1 MADRQGRRFFSR
13 NPIIGLGFDQPMLS
27 RCAREILRDFF
38 DGALQS
44 QKTRTS
50 VQNFSVW
57 LARGRRRLGPTTS
70 GSAELR
76 CKQPR
81 LHHARQHTD
90 RQSTG
95 EKAWGRQRRRG
106 RRRDLGSRPELSVS
120 EHSLFRRSACHSP
133 RSPVTRLPPR
143 GRASA
148 RWIGRARCGPIG
160 SRPLHDLRRPT
171 DQHAQLPLG
180 WPCHGSCAC
189 CTGSNRGRGRRDIA
203 RLWTETTSSK
213 SGQPRCRTVVAGDV
227 AAKIA
232 EFLGCAWLTD
242 AKEGGQARR

>member
-1 MADRQGRRFFSR
+1 MAG
-13 NPIIGLGFDQPMLS
+13 
-27 RCAREILRDFF
+27 
-38 DGALQS
+38 
-44 QKTRTS
+44 
-50 VQNFSVW
+50 
-57 LARGRRRLGPTTS
+57 
-70 GSAELR
+70 
-76 CKQPR
+76 
-81 LHHARQHTD
+81 
-90 RQSTG
+90 
-95 EKAWGRQRRRG
+95 
-106 RRRDLGSRPELSVS
+106 
-120 EHSLFRRSACHSP
+120 P
-133 RSPVTRLPPR
+133 RSPSSWTNDIRFCRATLQTAKIASRPTAHRQTKHRRKSMEQTEAQRPSAGPRQQTGAVSVRTLTFSQVGLSLAPISRHSPPPR

-180 WPCHGSCAC
+180 WPCHGSCSY

-213 SGQPRCRTVVAGDV
+213 SGRPRCRTVVAGDV
-227 AAKIA
+227 AAEIA